1 MLKTRAALTLLAAAG
16 LAVFAGCASSAA
28 QPDPVRALD
37 AYFSELHAR
46 GLFDGAVVVGN
57 DREILWEKGFGFAD
71 AERRVPFTPD
81 TPADGGSLAKTFTAA
96 LLIQLQEEGLLD
108 LDDPARRLLPE
119 LPYEEIT
126 LRHFL
131 SHSSGLPFNDYGE
144 FDPYLPSDRVR
155 TTEALLGVIAD
166 QKRPLKFTPGSA
178 FEYSS
183 LGYDLAALAAARAT
197 RKTYAELM
205 VERYFRPLGITS
217 AFIRP
222 ARFADFPGVRTRG
235 YRRNGGKLEPNE
247 VFDFEGFHG
256 GSNIYISARDLHRWN
271 ASFFDRSVWKEDVL
285 AEALQYARIGDSP
298 SGLTTGSWYRSGDGS
313 AYWYSGHLQ
322 GFHDEVFRDLT
333 TRRSIVYVSNNTIEP
348 WLQKAI
354 VRSVNT
360 ILDGSSADI
369 AAPATEEI
377 AKEARPSLAGLW
389 ELSGGER
396 LEIVSDGDALY
407 AVRGG
412 VRYRMFGVGPGAF
425 YCPGLDPMIGF
436 ARGESGEFS
445 RIHISSNLEER
456 WGSRVR
462 R

>member
-1 MLKTRAALTLLAAAG
+1 MPVTRVALTVLVVAWLAAAG
-16 LAVFAGCASSAA
+16 GCASTAA
-28 QPDPVRALD
+28 PPDPVSRLD

-57 DREILWEKGFGFAD
+57 DQQIIWEKGFGFAE
-71 AERRVPFTPD
+71 AERRMAFTPD
-81 TPADGGSLAKTFTAA
+81 TAADGGSVAKTFTAA

-131 SHSSGLPFNDYGE
+131 SHSSGLPFGDYGE
-144 FDPYLPSDRVR
+144 FHPYLPSDSVR
-155 TTEALLGVIAD
+155 TTDSLLGVIAD
-166 QKRPLKFTPGSA
+166 QKRPLKFKPGSA

-197 RKTYAELM
+197 RKTYAELLQ
-205 VERYFRPLGITS
+205 ERYFQPLGMTS
-217 AFIRP
+217 AFVRP
-222 ARFADFPGVRTRG
+222 ARFADFPGIRTRG
-235 YRRNGGKLEPNE
+235 YRRNAGRLEPNE

-256 GSNIYISARDLHRWN
+256 GSNIYLSARDLHRWN
-271 ASFFDRSVWKEDVL
+271 ASFFDRTLWKEAVL

-333 TRRSIVYVSNNTIEP
+333 TRRSIVYVSNNTLEP
-348 WLQKAI
+348 WVQKAI
-354 VRSVNT
+354 IRAVNT
-360 ILDGSSADI
+360 ILDGSEGEI
-369 AAPATEEI
+369 AAPATDEI
-377 AKEARPSLAGLW
+377 AEEKRSSLAGLW
-389 ELSGGER
+389 ELGGDER

-407 AVRGG
+407 AVRDG
-412 VRYRMFGVGPGAF
+412 VRYRMFGVGPRAF

-436 ARGESGEFS
+436 ARDESGEFS

-462 R
+462 P